1 MFLGWGTGAV
11 LLGWPVGSGAGSW
24 AIVGRLWKKR
34 NADVVASRPMQA
46 NTQRASVFDDRAV
59 LTFWFGSMDADVWP
73 VAQGGLWFG
82 KSDATDERI
91 RQQFLPM
98 WNGLMNGT
106 PRASSL
112 PVQER
117 LAAIIVLDQFS
128 RNMFRA
134 SAGMF
139 ASDALALRLA
149 LQTIDAGEDEQL
161 TPLERVF
168 CYLPLEHAEDI
179 ALQGRC
185 VALFD
190 RLAKSVSAEER
201 SLFDNYLDYARR
213 HQAVVAEFGRFP
225 HRNPLLGRSSTP
237 EELEYLAKPGAG
249 F

>member
-1 MFLGWGTGAV
+1 
-11 LLGWPVGSGAGSW
+11 
-24 AIVGRLWKKR
+24 
-34 NADVVASRPMQA
+34 
-46 NTQRASVFDDRAV
+46 VFDYRAV
-59 LTFWFGSMDADVWP
+59 LAFWFGPMDADVWP

-82 KSDATDERI
+82 RSDATDERI

-106 PRASSL
+106 PDASAL
-112 PVQER
+112 RVQER

-179 ALQGRC
+179 ALQDRC
-185 VALFD
+185 VALFE
-190 RLAKSVSAEER
+190 RLANVVPPENR
-201 SLFDNYLDYARR
+201 RLFDDYVDYALR
-213 HQAVVAEFGRFP
+213 HRAVVAEFGRFP
-225 HRNPLLGRSSTP
+225 HRNPLLGRDSTP
-237 EELEYLAKPGAG
+237 DELEYLAKPGAG

>member
-1 MFLGWGTGAV
+1 
-11 LLGWPVGSGAGSW
+11 
-24 AIVGRLWKKR
+24 
-34 NADVVASRPMQA
+34 
-46 NTQRASVFDDRAV
+46 VFDYRAV
-59 LTFWFGSMDADVWP
+59 LTFWFGPMDADVWP

-106 PRASSL
+106 PDASAL
-112 PVQER
+112 CVQER

-179 ALQGRC
+179 ALQDRC
-185 VALFD
+185 VALFE
-190 RLAKSVSAEER
+190 RLANAVPPENR
-201 SLFDNYLDYARR
+201 RLFDDYADYALR
-213 HQAVVAEFGRFP
+213 HRAVVAEFGRFP
-225 HRNPLLGRSSTP
+225 HRNPLLGRDSTP
-237 EELEYLAKPGAG
+237 DELEYLAKPGAG

>member
-1 MFLGWGTGAV
+1 MF
-11 LLGWPVGSGAGSW
+11 
-24 AIVGRLWKKR
+24 
-34 NADVVASRPMQA
+34 DY
-46 NTQRASVFDDRAV
+46 RAV
-59 LTFWFGSMDADVWP
+59 LTFWFGPMDADVWP

-106 PRASSL
+106 PDASAL
-112 PVQER
+112 PLQER

-149 LQTIDAGEDEQL
+149 LQTIDAGEDERL

-179 ALQGRC
+179 ALQDRS
-185 VALFD
+185 VALYE
-190 RLAKSVSAEER
+190 RLANTVPSEDR
-201 SLFDNYLDYARR
+201 GLFDSYLDYARR

-225 HRNPLLGRSSTP
+225 HRNPLLGRDSTP
-237 EELEYLAKPGAG
+237 DELEYLAKPGAG